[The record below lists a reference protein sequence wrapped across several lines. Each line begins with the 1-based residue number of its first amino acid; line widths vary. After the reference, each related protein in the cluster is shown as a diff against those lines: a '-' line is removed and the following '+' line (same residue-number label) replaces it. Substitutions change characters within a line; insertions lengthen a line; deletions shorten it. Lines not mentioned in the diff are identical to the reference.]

1 MYAVGYVKDRISNES
16 YKRESYFRICWLLY
30 GFTLYIFQISKSFA
44 IILAL
49 LFNIKHHLLSS
60 VGQYQE
66 NTLPSE
72 LLLTSAKFFSK
83 WTSYWHITIIYMQQR
98 QC

>member
-16 YKRESYFRICWLLY
+16 YQQECYFPIRWHLNVSLCIFFKFQNLSLL
-30 GFTLYIFQISKSFA
+30 FWQ
-44 IILAL
+44 

-60 VGQYQE
+60 VGHYQE

-72 LLLTSAKFFSK
+72 LFLTSAKFFSK

-98 QC
+98 QS